1 MIVLQNQ
8 REPNPWDSV
17 SLNLCLIE
25 STRTLVLYFE
35 LNYLAF
41 CSSDFTLSL
50 VVTCNTFKTRT
61 GRVSSDSC
69 SREERRA
76 SSRQTGF
83 VRDKI
88 SPLGVGVVDRRPSRV
103 GPPSLP
109 GKAANEKMAAE
120 AQYLSSWSA
129 TVEPTS
135 WSGVK
140 HKIRICISSDDVV
153 SDAMFSNPLLVSQ
166 GEGDGG
172 RIVCNMRDG
181 LNFGV
186 LNQR

>member
-1 MIVLQNQ
+1 MILQNQ

-17 SLNLCLIE
+17 SLNLFLIE
-25 STRTLVLYFE
+25 STRTFVLYFE

-88 SPLGVGVVDRRPSRV
+88 SPLGVVVAL
-103 GPPSLP
+103 PSLP
-109 GKAANEKMAAE
+109 GKAANAKMAAK

-140 HKIRICISSDDVV
+140 HKIRICISSDDDVV
-153 SDAMFSNPLLVSQ
+153 SDAEFSNNPLLGIQ
-166 GEGDGG
+166 GGG